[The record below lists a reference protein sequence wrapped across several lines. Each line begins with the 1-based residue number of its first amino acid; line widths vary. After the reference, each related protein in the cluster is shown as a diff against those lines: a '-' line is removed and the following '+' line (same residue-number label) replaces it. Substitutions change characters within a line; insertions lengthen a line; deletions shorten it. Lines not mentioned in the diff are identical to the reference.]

1 VDHGREQ
8 HDIVG
13 GRLGDPS
20 ADLGGDPCVGVDR
33 QVERQAALCRGPS
46 PLLRSDREGG
56 RADEG
61 DGLENG
67 LRVAFSA
74 AMRRPRRCAVCAES
88 AGFLETAHQGASRVN
103 QVWGADTRLRAVTR
117 HFPAFSIMAAKVL
130 GG

>member
-1 VDHGREQ
+1 VDPARAAPVPAGVGEGPSSWVVVPSGR
-8 HDIVG
+8 
-13 GRLGDPS
+13 RP
-20 ADLGGDPCVGVDR
+20 
-33 QVERQAALCRGPS
+33 LCRGPS